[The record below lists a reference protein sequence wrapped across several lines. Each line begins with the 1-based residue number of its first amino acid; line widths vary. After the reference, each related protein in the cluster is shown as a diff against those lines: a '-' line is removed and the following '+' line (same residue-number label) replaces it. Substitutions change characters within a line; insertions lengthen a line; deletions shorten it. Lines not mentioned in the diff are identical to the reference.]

1 MYWLMIIY
9 IIVATVGMSMLNLRT
24 IRLRLRCAY
33 FDCLGDTTIL
43 SSILIMLRLIFMAGL
58 RELYIGTDT
67 IGVYGQIYWQGYGV
81 SGWEFS
87 SYEALFIYFIKLIY
101 FLIDDYRAFLFAV
114 AIITV
119 YIFCSFFIKHKEY
132 NLCIGILGFFV
143 FLFCPSMNAMRQI
156 LAVSI
161 GFMGIIF
168 LDKGSFKL
176 WLLTIIIAMY
186 VHITSV
192 VLFLYFFP
200 YWLKKHNNDSLF
212 YIFMA
217 LSPFL
222 VNLSIKAILSL
233 SIFDKFIEQ
242 ILAFSFSS
250 MNMKFYIFPLLMLPL
265 ILVYRK
271 KLIELSDF
279 NYIHI
284 CGYLMIFLSV
294 FLSGYLWFAFRIM
307 FYFIPSMLIIIAQ
320 LGKCANKWHNKL
332 LINLYIII
340 SMLITFYYV
349 YIYMLT
355 DQIYPY
361 DFMSF

>member
-9 IIVATVGMSMLNLRT
+9 IIVVTVGMSMLNLRT
-24 IRLRLRCAY
+24 VRLRLRCAY

-43 SSILIMLRLIFMAGL
+43 SSILIMLPLIFMAGL
-58 RELYIGTDT
+58 RELYIGSDT
-67 IGVYGQIYWQGYGV
+67 LGIYYQIYWQGYGV
-81 SGWEFS
+81 LEWDFS
-87 SYEALFIYFIKLIY
+87 NYEALFIYVVKLIH
-101 FLIDDYRAFLFAV
+101 FLIDDYRAFLFAI

-119 YIFCSFFIKHKEY
+119 YIFCSFFIKRKEY
-132 NLCIGILGFFV
+132 NLCIGILGYFI

-161 GFMGIIF
+161 GFIGTNF
-168 LDKGSFKL
+168 LLKGNLKL
-176 WLLTIIIAMY
+176 CLLTIIIAMY
-186 VHITSV
+186 VHITSI
-192 VLFLYFFP
+192 VLFLYFLP
-200 YWLKKHNNDSLF
+200 YWLKKHNKEGLF
-212 YIFMA
+212 YILIA

-233 SIFDKFIEQ
+233 PIFDKFIEQ

-271 KLIELSDF
+271 KLIELSDC

-307 FYFIPSMLIIIAQ
+307 FYFMPSLLIILAQ
-320 LGKCANKWHNKL
+320 LGKCSNNWRDKL
-332 LINLYIII
+332 MINLYILI

-349 YIYMLT
+349 YIYRLT
-355 DQIYPY
+355 DQIFPY
-361 DFMSF
+361 DFILF